1 MLNEKYSRLKSLEE
15 TMQASEESY
24 YAKNN
29 QKLLE
34 VSEIWDKAR
43 GSESDALYQK
53 TRLSKIINICY
64 KNKKLNDL
72 WVQVYS

>member
-1 MLNEKYSRLKSLEE
+1 LRSLEE
-15 TMQASEESY
+15 TMQATEESY
-24 YAKNN
+24 YAKSN

-34 VSEIWDKAR
+34 VSDVFDKAKN
-43 GSESDALYQK
+43 SESNAVYQK

-72 WVQVYS
+72 WVQVGCYIFF